1 MTAKYREKAGYPQKD
16 SVERE
21 EHAGVLSADARGAE
35 ERSSAG
41 GLLERILERGNL
53 NKANKQVR
61 ASKGAPGIDGMTVTD
76 ARLWLR
82 EHKEKLL

>member
-1 MTAKYREKAGYPQKD
+1 MKTEYLNKGCQQRD

-82 EHKEKLL
+82 EHKEELL